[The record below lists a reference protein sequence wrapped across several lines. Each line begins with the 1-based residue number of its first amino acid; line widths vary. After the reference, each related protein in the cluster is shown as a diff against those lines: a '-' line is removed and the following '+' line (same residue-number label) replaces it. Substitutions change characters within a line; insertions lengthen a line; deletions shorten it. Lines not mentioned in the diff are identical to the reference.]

1 LQPLKLA
8 HTWITVPQSE
18 HKNYAWG
25 YREGKPVHVSP
36 GQLDAEAYGVKSS
49 VIDMARW
56 VQANMD
62 ASHVQEK
69 TLQQGIEL
77 AQSRYWRIGDM
88 YQ

>member
-1 LQPLKLA
+1 M
-8 HTWITVPQSE
+8 
-18 HKNYAWG
+18 
-25 YREGKPVHVSP
+25 
-36 GQLDAEAYGVKSS
+36 KSS

-69 TLQQGIEL
+69 TLQQGIAL

-88 YQ
+88 YRGLGWEMLNW

>member
-1 LQPLKLA
+1 MPR
-8 HTWITVPQSE
+8 
-18 HKNYAWG
+18 G

-69 TLQQGIEL
+69 TLQQGIAL

-88 YQ
+88 YQGIRLGDAELAAES

>member
-1 LQPLKLA
+1 M
-8 HTWITVPQSE
+8 
-18 HKNYAWG
+18 
-25 YREGKPVHVSP
+25 
-36 GQLDAEAYGVKSS
+36 KSS

-69 TLQQGIEL
+69 TLQQGIAL

-88 YQ
+88 YPGIRLGDAELAAES